1 MSLTQFDVLQPFAYT
16 EGLHMARLQ
25 LYMSPS
31 RPDRRTRY
39 ASSSQHQDEQSDR
52 ASDNRRTDGRATVPD
67 DRNVV

>member
-1 MSLTQFDVLQPFAYT
+1 MV
-16 EGLHMARLQ
+16 GLQ

-31 RPDRRTRY
+31 RRDRRTRY
-39 ASSSQHQDEQSDR
+39 ASSSQHQDEESHQ